1 MKSGR
6 SLIMDKKTNKTTERT
21 QKNVNRTEFAQEY
34 SIDTGSQ
41 ANNKCDKMNK
51 TNKANNSNNS
61 SNTK

>member
-1 MKSGR
+1 
-6 SLIMDKKTNKTTERT
+6 MDKKTNKTTERT